1 MPRPKKDGK
10 TVSFY
15 LDKELLD
22 RFDRFCDDTGRSKT
36 GAIEWMMKNGFT
48 VKIKARLTVCVN
60 LTLTMDKMTYYMLL
74 SVNQNIVRYSDTL
87 KGGLP

>member
-36 GAIEWMMKNGFT
+36 GAIEWMMK
-48 VKIKARLTVCVN
+48 K
-60 LTLTMDKMTYYMLL
+60 TLDEVDKEKNTDLL
-74 SVNQNIVRYSDTL
+74 S
-87 KGGLP
+87 K